1 MRARWL
7 LLFAV
12 GVPACLFPGLDALTG
27 GDASSPD
34 VVVPTDAPSANDV
47 TTADVIGDAGC
58 DVAPDAA
65 FCASFCPA
73 PLFCDDFDIDSTFS
87 RWTDGLLTSHGAG
100 AILEGGIS
108 PPHYAQ
114 FTTGAFD
121 AGQGFAECRT
131 QLPATNIITVDLDAN
146 INTPSLRYGIVTIET
161 TASPPNKQTRLFL
174 DVSGTAF
181 SLRQD
186 IDLTDGG
193 SVAATTQITST
204 VPSGWFHVTLTVDL
218 TASTA
223 TLVVDK
229 VTLASNVPINAA
241 FVASPFTLRTGIY
254 YVNPPGTYQKVQ
266 LDNVVVH
273 AG

>member
-1 MRARWL
+1 
-7 LLFAV
+7 
-12 GVPACLFPGLDALTG
+12 LFPGLDALTG
-27 GDASSPD
+27 SDAASPD
-34 VVVPTDAPSANDV
+34 VVVTTDAPSANDV
-47 TTADVIGDAGC
+47 TTADAVSDGGGC

-87 RWTDGLLTSHGAG
+87 RWSDGLLTSNGSG
-100 AILEGGIS
+100 SILEGGIG

-114 FTTGAFD
+114 FTITAFD

-131 QLPATNIITVDLDAN
+131 QLPATNVITIDLDAN
-146 INTPSLRYGIVTIET
+146 INTPSKRYGIVTIET

-193 SVAATTQITST
+193 STGSTTQISST
-204 VPSGWFHVTLTVDL
+204 VPAGWFHVTFTVDL

-223 TLVVDK
+223 TLVVDG
-229 VTLASNVPINAA
+229 VLLASNVPINAA
-241 FVASPFTLRTGIY
+241 FVASPFTLRAGIY
-254 YVNPPGTYQKVQ
+254 YVNAPGTYQKVQ